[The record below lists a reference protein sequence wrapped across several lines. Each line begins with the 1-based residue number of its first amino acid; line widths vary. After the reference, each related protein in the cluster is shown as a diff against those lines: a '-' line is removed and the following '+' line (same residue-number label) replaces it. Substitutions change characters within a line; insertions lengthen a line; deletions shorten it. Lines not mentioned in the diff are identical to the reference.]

1 MAALRWIAAV
11 EKADTMPNRLAAPSQ
26 VLTLWN
32 DRFRTPYGNISGAS
46 KGTPTMEIV
55 SVLLIVIAGTVV
67 ASGFGRLALGWA
79 YDIVAVATS
88 VVIFGAGGLALIVL
102 TKLGVSG
109 IVLTLGAAILLTF
122 LFVKFNSKGADVD
135 DRYETVL
142 GRTYW
147 LASLIIFTISGLKSW
162 EISVYITKMYSLD
175 GNAKSFVFALCL
187 FVLAGGLS
195 ILMFIREY
203 KRA

>member
-1 MAALRWIAAV
+1 M
-11 EKADTMPNRLAAPSQ
+11 
-26 VLTLWN
+26 
-32 DRFRTPYGNISGAS
+32 
-46 KGTPTMEIV
+46 MEIV

-67 ASGFGRLALGWA
+67 ASGFGRLALGWT

-109 IVLTLGAAILLTF
+109 LVLTFGAAILLTF
-122 LFVKFNSKGADVD
+122 LFVKFNSKGADAD
-135 DRYETVL
+135 DRYRTIL

-147 LASLIIFTISGLKSW
+147 LGSLIIFTISGLKSW

-203 KRA
+203 KCARE